1 MALNTEFAISPAL
14 ADPANAWQVPPL
26 DFPYHNQGDNQE
38 SPVFSNHDLFFQQP
52 AGTTALPSLVPQRP
66 TPEFV
71 QPHDLHLRD
80 ADGSTSPS
88 SQTSSNLGRKDSI
101 DSTTTSSSLSLN
113 HQQLL
118 RRMSLASLELNDDS
132 YRPRNTPARRKKS
145 TTGRIAPRSEKHAR
159 ELELNRRAAT
169 KCRNRQKAFIEH
181 LQQRCRKEEEKMQM
195 QTSLVSALHDEVV
208 ALRNEV
214 LRQSLCDCR
223 FLSGAST
230 ALFP

>member
-1 MALNTEFAISPAL
+1 MATSPVLLGHAR
-14 ADPANAWQVPPL
+14 DWQLPL
-26 DFPYHNQGDNQE
+26 CSDLPYSHGGNPG
-38 SPVFSNHDLFFQQP
+38 SPVFSDHDLFLQP
-52 AGTTALPSLVPQRP
+52 AGTTLPSLVPQRP
-66 TPEFV
+66 PPEFV
-71 QPHDLHLRD
+71 QPQDLHPRALQ
-80 ADGSTSPS
+80 GSTSPA
-88 SQTSSNLGRKDSI
+88 SQTSYLGRAASLDP
-101 DSTTTSSSLSLN
+101 STATSSPMSLS

-118 RRMSLASLELNDDS
+118 RRMSLASVELNDDS

-169 KCRNRQKAFIEH
+169 KCRNRQKAFIDQ
-181 LQQRCRKEEEKMQM
+181 LQQRCRREEERMQT

-223 FLSGAST
+223 FLSGAPTS
-230 ALFP
+230 LFS

>member
-1 MALNTEFAISPAL
+1 MSTIDPMTLDTEFATSPTV
-14 ADPANAWQVPPL
+14 ADQPDVWQLPL
-26 DFPYHNQGDNQE
+26 STHFRYNQE
-38 SPVFSNHDLFFQQP
+38 LSQGTPVFDDNDPFFTSSP
-52 AGTTALPSLVPQRP
+52 GLDMQRP
-66 TPEFV
+66 LPEFV
-71 QPHDLHLRD
+71 QPQALYPHDLER
-80 ADGSTSPS
+80 STSPA
-88 SQTSSNLGRKDSI
+88 SQASQSRRTSSR
-101 DSTTTSSSLSLN
+101 DSTTSSVSLS

-118 RRMSLASLELNDDS
+118 RRMSLATTDLNDNS

-169 KCRNRQKAFIEH
+169 KCRNRQKAFVEQ

-214 LRQSLCDCR
+214 LRQSFCDCH

-230 ALFP
+230 AMLS